1 MPATDVEAIGAEA
14 SSFPSTTT
22 AEPVRVLLDL
32 PSDALD
38 ALASRLPAASLAR
51 FSRASQGCAAA
62 VARMVHVVVPAK
74 VVQRLLA
81 GRTAGE
87 LTCAK
92 CPIMELPAGVTI
104 VGEDAFRDCGALQS
118 ITLPPSVASICR
130 AAFADCTALRSVSLP
145 PSVTFLGSHV
155 FSGCKSL
162 TSISLP
168 DGIGCIDDYVFAGCT
183 ALIAIAVPAS
193 VTCIGE
199 GAFENCCALACI
211 NIPDSVDE
219 TGDNAFYN
227 CPSLDADARE
237 RVYVVNGC
245 AL

>member
-1 MPATDVEAIGAEA
+1 MPATDVEAIAEA
-14 SSFPSTTT
+14 SFPSTTT
-22 AEPVRVLLDL
+22 RSQCGCYSTCKRCARCAGIEVARCLVGPLLK
-32 PSDALD
+32 SK
-38 ALASRLPAASLAR
+38 SRLR
-51 FSRASQGCAAA
+51 CCA
-62 VARMVHVVVPAK
+62 ARMVHVVVPAK
-74 VVQRLLA
+74 VCSGCLRVVQQASSRVQSVPSWS
-81 GRTAGE
+81 
-87 LTCAK
+87 C
-92 CPIMELPAGVTI
+92 LPASPLSEKMHSVIAVRYNRSHST
-104 VGEDAFRDCGALQS
+104 V
-118 ITLPPSVASICR
+118 LPPLPRVCGLHRASPGQS
-130 AAFADCTALRSVSLP
+130 AAERHVSR
-145 PSVTFLGSHV
+145 SHV
-155 FSGCKSL
+155 FSGCKSF